1 MALGTLEFVFVTPHY
16 GTGSLADL
24 FPSLLAG
31 FGVPGEVDRLG
42 VEFVADRICVLL
54 VDGLGAEALA
64 TNSDAAPFLSTLA
77 QRTLTAGFPSTT
89 TVSLSSLGVGVPPGE
104 HGFTGYLMHVPGYDR
119 LVNALTWRLHGAGPK
134 IDLLHELVPEQFQ
147 PTATV
152 FERAAASGIA
162 VTQVAPRLQAGSGL
176 TRAVLRGCEFR
187 PYVSVGDFVDGVAT
201 ALRAGPRS
209 LVYAYHG
216 NLDTTGHVRGPSSD
230 AWLLELAHVDQLAA
244 TIAEHLPP
252 DAALIVTADHGMV
265 ELADRV
271 DYDTT
276 EVLREGVRLLGG
288 EPRARHVFTVDGATD
303 DVAAIWQEY
312 LGADF
317 DVIPRAEAIDRGWF
331 GPTVAPHIAE
341 RIGDLVVAARGLRGV
356 VRTGVEPLESMLI
369 GHHGSLTSAE
379 MMVPLR
385 TFRP

>member
-1 MALGTLEFVFVTPHY
+1 MFITPHY

-31 FGVPGEVDRLG
+31 LGVPGEVDRLG
-42 VEFVADRICVLL
+42 LEHGADRICVLL
-54 VDGLGAEALA
+54 IDGLGADALA
-64 TNSDAAPFLSTLA
+64 ANSAVAPFLSSLP
-77 QRTLTAGFPSTT
+77 QRALTAGFPSTT

-104 HGFTGYLMHVPGYDR
+104 HGIVGYLMHVPGYDR
-119 LVNALTWRLHGAGPK
+119 LVNPLTWRLHGAGPK
-134 IDLLHELVPEQFQ
+134 IDLLRDLVPEQFQ
-147 PTATV
+147 PASTV
-152 FERAAASGIA
+152 FERAAADGIA
-162 VTQVAPRLQAGSGL
+162 VAQVAPHLQAGSGL

-187 PYVSVGDFVDGVAT
+187 PYVSFGDFIDGVAT
-201 ALRAGPRS
+201 ALRTGPRS

-216 NLDTTGHVRGPSSD
+216 NLDTTGHVRGPSSY
-230 AWLLELAHVDQLAA
+230 AWLLELAHVDRLAA

-271 DYDTT
+271 DYDKTDT
-276 EVLREGVRLLGG
+276 LQDGVHRLGG
-288 EPRARHVFTVDGATD
+288 EPRARHVYTVDGATA
-303 DVAAIWQEY
+303 DVAATWREY

-317 DVIPRAEAIDRGWF
+317 DVVPRAEVIERGWF
-331 GPTVAPHIAE
+331 GPTVAPHVAS

-356 VRTGVEPLESMLI
+356 VRTGAEPLESMLI

-379 MMVPLR
+379 INVPLA